1 MSYTETTWKKGDA
14 ITAEKLNNIEG
25 GIKANEN
32 AISQGGTSLMTV
44 TYTYDSEMNRCTTQA
59 TFGEVLEA
67 FENGVTVMFITSGEN
82 SGFMNH
88 QSGIVLGA
96 YWDYNENDNGRPYSG
111 TVSVGGSGGTWVADQ
126 PAGSPAQTFEELCA
140 CTLYMS

>member
-44 TYTYDSEMNRCTTQA
+44 TYTYDSETRVSTTQA

-67 FENGVTVMFITSGEN
+67 FENGVTVMFITSSEN
-82 SGFMNH
+82 SGYVNH
-88 QSGIVLGA
+88 QSSIVIGVR
-96 YWDYNENDNGRPYSG
+96 WDHNENNYARPYSG
-111 TVSVGGSGGTWVADQ
+111 TVGVSGSDGTWVADQ
-126 PAGSPAQTFEELCA
+126 PTDSPAQTFEELCA
-140 CTLYMS
+140 CTLSMS

>member
-32 AISQGGTSLMTV
+32 AISRGGTSLMTV
-44 TYTYDSEMNRCTTQA
+44 TYTHDSETRLYTTQA

-67 FENGVTVMFITSGEN
+67 FENGVTVMFTTSSEN
-82 SGFMNH
+82 SGYVNH
-88 QSGIVLGA
+88 LSGIVLSV
-96 YWDYNENDNGRPYSG
+96 YWDHNENNYSRPYSG
-111 TVSVGGSGGTWVADQ
+111 TVSVGNSGGTWAADQ
-126 PAGSPAQTFEELCA
+126 PADSPAQTFEELCA
-140 CTLYMS
+140 CTLSMS

>member
-44 TYTYDSEMNRCTTQA
+44 TYTYDSGTRVSTTQA

-67 FENGVTVMFITSGEN
+67 FENGVTVMFTRSEEN
-82 SGFMNH
+82 SGYTKH

-96 YWDYNENDNGRPYSG
+96 YWDYNESDSGRPYSG
-111 TVSVGGSGGTWVADQ
+111 TVSVGNSGGPWVADQ

-140 CTLYMS
+140 CTLSMS

>member
-25 GIKANEN
+25 GIKANET

-44 TYTYDSEMNRCTTQA
+44 TYTYDSGTRVYTTQA

-67 FENGVTVMFITSGEN
+67 FENGVTVMFTTSGED
-82 SGFMNH
+82 SGFTNH
-88 QSGIVLGA
+88 QSGIVIGVH
-96 YWDYNENDNGRPYSG
+96 WDHNENDSGRPYSG
-111 TVSVGGSGGTWVADQ
+111 TVGVSSSGGTWVADQ

-140 CTLYMS
+140 CTLSMS